1 MAADKLFTIC
11 PIVCIHTQAFVIT
24 CEKGVCATGTKS
36 FSTAHTKL
44 RIRVVDAV
52 WLLTASH
59 KQFKFYAKIAAIKR
73 IIVIYEIFDS
83 WGVQILVRY
92 LERGS
97 CLIVNKLSTL
107 NTVIISVLCDI

>member
-1 MAADKLFTIC
+1 M
-11 PIVCIHTQAFVIT
+11 
-24 CEKGVCATGTKS
+24 
-36 FSTAHTKL
+36 
-44 RIRVVDAV
+44 VDAV
-52 WLLTASH
+52 RLLTASH